1 MATVD
6 SPRTNAFLAASRA
19 LDRAI
24 ETAVSGTPSHPSGT
38 TFVPADLAA
47 SGRLPAY
54 RRLGPVSI
62 VDADGNE
69 TRLSHDR
76 FWGIA
81 LAVVIAG
88 ALFWALARRPR
99 VPA

>member
-6 SPRTNAFLAASRA
+6 SPRTSAFYAASRA

-24 ETAVSGTPSHPSGT
+24 ESAISGTPSHPSGT

-47 SGRLPAY
+47 TGRVPSY
-54 RRLGPVSI
+54 RRLGSVSI

-69 TRLSHDR
+69 TRLSQDR
-76 FWGIA
+76 FWEIA
-81 LAVVIAG
+81 LAAVIAG
-88 ALFWALARRPR
+88 VVLWALGRRSR
-99 VPA
+99 VVA